1 MTGENAP
8 RDGAHLSVADG
19 ELATELAEVMWAF
32 LRRLRAETTRSEL
45 PLAQQAVLA
54 RLHATPAMTSS
65 DLARAE
71 LVSPQAMNSTVA
83 AALTAGLVRAE
94 RDEADGRRMVLHLTA
109 DGEVALREAR
119 EGRQT
124 WLVGRIEVLSAEQR
138 AGLDVTLATLRALL
152 DDGHQTRVGT
162 R

>member
-1 MTGENAP
+1 
-8 RDGAHLSVADG
+8 
-19 ELATELAEVMWAF
+19 
-32 LRRLRAETTRSEL
+32 
-45 PLAQQAVLA
+45 
-54 RLHATPAMTSS
+54 MTSS

-83 AALTAGLVRAE
+83 AARTAGLVRAE

-162 R
+162 Q